1 MLLLLF
7 TVFVWLWR
15 GETPWLCPD
24 KIPVTVWTINLKFQL
39 PIKMSPTTTFKSLH
53 QLPALNDDSGG
64 RNWTMLLE
72 RALSRFEGKILE
84 LNDFSFS
91 LIMLKM
97 GQYQIGKPI
106 NPIQRKLLIVV
117 LRKRKVFM
125 AGADPSSVVVVR
137 PNQNKHC
144 LSNQASTMSENLST
158 TYLCLDYKNCGGK
171 GCHNKF

>member
-1 MLLLLF
+1 
-7 TVFVWLWR
+7 
-15 GETPWLCPD
+15 
-24 KIPVTVWTINLKFQL
+24 
-39 PIKMSPTTTFKSLH
+39 
-53 QLPALNDDSGG
+53 
-64 RNWTMLLE
+64 MLLE
-72 RALSRFEGKILE
+72 RAVSRFEGKILE
-84 LNDFSFS
+84 ANNFSFS

-137 PNQNKHC
+137 SNQNKHC
-144 LSNQASTMSENLST
+144 PSNQASTMSENLST

-171 GCHNKF
+171 GCCKLQVMVFTKSSLTVELYSYDHGSHPHTLQ

>member
-1 MLLLLF
+1 
-7 TVFVWLWR
+7 
-15 GETPWLCPD
+15 
-24 KIPVTVWTINLKFQL
+24 
-39 PIKMSPTTTFKSLH
+39 
-53 QLPALNDDSGG
+53 
-64 RNWTMLLE
+64 MLLE
-72 RALSRFEGKILE
+72 RAVSNFAGKILE

-137 PNQNKHC
+137 SNQNKHC
-144 LSNQASTMSENLST
+144 PSNQASTMSENLLT
-158 TYLCLDYKNCGGK
+158 TSMLRL
-171 GCHNKF
+171 